1 MDLQQP
7 TGGTCQAGVDA
18 KRIVDEGGAVEAD
31 VQAGRRGAL
40 IADVRDVGG
49 AFVEQRGNQST
60 VDGMRPALVDRRVG
74 RPFGEHVVIVRVLE
88 DAKRESQAAGRF
100 EATRSP
106 RAD

>member
-7 TGGTCQAGVDA
+7 TGGTGQAGVDA
-18 KRIVDEGGAVEAD
+18 KRIVDEGGAVETD

-60 VDGMRPALVDRRVG
+60 VNGMWPALAPERR
-74 RPFGEHVVIVRVLE
+74 
-88 DAKRESQAAGRF
+88 S
-100 EATRSP
+100 
-106 RAD
+106 